1 MRSEAGLLTPGSLT
15 VPGTARRTRAAL
27 PAAVREK
34 LERLETEAETAR
46 VRARTLNDRV
56 LAARDEEQRLTRR
69 LEELRLMHPVSRPGA
84 WVPDRQLGP
93 TGRRWQPAIDDNP
106 DDLEHTLT
114 QQTAELER
122 LTRERDV
129 AQQRWNALGQ
139 LVARCRTYLGL

>member
-1 MRSEAGLLTPGSLT
+1 
-15 VPGTARRTRAAL
+15 
-27 PAAVREK
+27 
-34 LERLETEAETAR
+34 
-46 VRARTLNDRV
+46 V

-106 DDLEHTLT
+106 DDLERTLT